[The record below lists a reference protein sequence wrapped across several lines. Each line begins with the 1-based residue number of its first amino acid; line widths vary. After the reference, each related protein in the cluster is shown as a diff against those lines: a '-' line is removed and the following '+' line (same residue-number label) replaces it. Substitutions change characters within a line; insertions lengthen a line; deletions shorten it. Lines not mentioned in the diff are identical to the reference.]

1 MGNNGNINY
10 HDYHRVDAIVIF
22 CHTSLVRLPQAYC
35 RLYVH
40 MCLGQNST
48 GGKKSAEQPSVVFK
62 GCSQVAATASQIF
75 GFWMFLEGIDGTFMA
90 HFSVFVL
97 VFSLHQA
104 GFNLMYSMFILIGV
118 AGLSQLLYFLARR
131 GFFRVSRW
139 AEVQAIPPAS
149 VDISPYQ
156 SRKFNRIPHNFTQI
170 SIRIDSNVSFYQSMI
185 FLIHQSIDPAFP
197 FAFEVMRRPPAAW
210 NETRRWD
217 QGWWS
222 RVAVG
227 KYSYTSYIRLGLGL
241 ADFLDFCRI
250 LAAFFTIPS
259 PRL

>member
-1 MGNNGNINY
+1 MLLSSFVILRLSGC
-10 HDYHRVDAIVIF
+10 RRLIVGCTCI
-22 CHTSLVRLPQAYC
+22 CALDKTALVAKNQLSNQV
-35 RLYVH
+35 LFS
-40 MCLGQNST
+40 N
-48 GGKKSAEQPSVVFK
+48 VFK
-62 GCSQVAATASQIF
+62 GCSQVVATASQIF

-156 SRKFNRIPHNFTQI
+156 SRKFNRIPHKFTQI

-197 FAFEVMRRPPAAW
+197 VAFEVMRRPPAAW

>member
-1 MGNNGNINY
+1 MAHLWHIY
-10 HDYHRVDAIVIF
+10 
-22 CHTSLVRLPQAYC
+22 
-35 RLYVH
+35 
-40 MCLGQNST
+40 
-48 GGKKSAEQPSVVFK
+48 
-62 GCSQVAATASQIF
+62 
-75 GFWMFLEGIDGTFMA
+75 GTFMA
-90 HFSVFVL
+90 YFSVFVL

-156 SRKFNRIPHNFTQI
+156 SRKFNRIPHKFTQI

-241 ADFLDFCRI
+241 ADFLDFCR
-250 LAAFFTIPS
+250 LF
-259 PRL
+259 

>member
-10 HDYHRVDAIVIF
+10 HDYHRVDALVIF

-48 GGKKSAEQPSVVFK
+48 GGKKSAEQPSVVFTCFQRLQPS
-62 GCSQVAATASQIF
+62 CSYCFSNLWFLDVF
-75 GFWMFLEGIDGTFMA
+75 GRHLWPIYGPFMA
-90 HFSVFVL
+90 YFSVFVL

-156 SRKFNRIPHNFTQI
+156 SI
-170 SIRIDSNVSFYQSMI
+170 SVQKIQQNS
-185 FLIHQSIDPAFP
+185 
-197 FAFEVMRRPPAAW
+197 
-210 NETRRWD
+210 T
-217 QGWWS
+217 
-222 RVAVG
+222 
-227 KYSYTSYIRLGLGL
+227 
-241 ADFLDFCRI
+241 
-250 LAAFFTIPS
+250 
-259 PRL
+259 